1 MRRLRL
7 NAPFGAQC
15 FPTRSWNV
23 ANTIFLSQC
32 TFWCSVLSDA
42 SGRLPRRLRRHCLNA
57 PFGAQCFPTQNRCA
71 GEVHAGP
78 VSMHLL
84 VLSAFRQ
91 EDGPRAI
98 LCTVRLNAPFGAQCF
113 PTGDSGG
120 VIHMQDSSLNAPFGA
135 QCFPT
140 GHDRT
145 HVHEA
150 RSQCTFWCS
159 VLSDRANQFV
169 RPGPRRVSMHLLVL
183 SAFRQ
188 EVQELTGVELY
199 ESQCTFWC
207 SVLSDPRRF
216 SRRASRS
223 GLNAPFGAQC
233 FPTIEDHPDEFA
245 SLKSQCTFW
254 CSVLSDTSSGTTC
267 PVAFPG
273 LNAPFGAQCFPTIED
288 HPDEFASL
296 KSQCTFWCSV
306 LSDLGS
312 VSLRRRYDSVSMHLL
327 VLSAFRRDRRLRE
340 RYVTDVS
347 MHLLVLSAF
356 RQVLR
361 MQASE
366 FSSCLNAPF
375 GAQCFPT

>member
-254 CSVLSDTSSGTTC
+254 CSVLSD
-267 PVAFPG
+267 
-273 LNAPFGAQCFPTIED
+273 
-288 HPDEFASL
+288 
-296 KSQCTFWCSV
+296 
-306 LSDLGS
+306 LGS